1 MFISRKYNFIF
12 AKVFIYQRVRLY
24 LTAKA
29 NPGRNPP
36 PFMKPPTP
44 LLGTGVPR
52 GTKVGRLDGT
62 VKAKV
67 SGAANT
73 TAPGLPRNSKSSSIV
88 LSVLM

>member
-1 MFISRKYNFIF
+1 M
-12 AKVFIYQRVRLY
+12 Y

-29 NPGRNPP
+29 NPGRIPP
-36 PFMKPPTP
+36 PLSKPPTP

-88 LSVLM
+88 LSVIM